1 MSWPSPENAARAT
14 GAPAPS
20 RSEQRMQHKITR
32 KQYNSKLCFV
42 CGLKNGS
49 GLKAS
54 FFETEK
60 GELVATFTPGEEH
73 QSYPGR
79 LHGGLASAILDETIG
94 RAVMVGNDREVWGI
108 TVELSLNYR
117 KPIPLGVEL
126 KAVGRIAEENNRFF
140 EGTGEIILPGGEVAV
155 TARGK
160 YMKAPLERIAD
171 FDPVVNEWE
180 VVPGEDDPETIELPD
195 R

>member
-1 MSWPSPENAARAT
+1 
-14 GAPAPS
+14 
-20 RSEQRMQHKITR
+20 MQHKITG

-54 FFETEK
+54 FFETENK
-60 GELVATFTPGEEH
+60 ELIATFVPTEEH

-94 RAVMVGNDREVWGI
+94 RAVMIGDDREIWGI
-108 TVELSLNYR
+108 TVELNLSYR

-126 KAVGRIAEENNRFF
+126 KVVGRITHENSRFF
-140 EGTGEIILPGGEVAV
+140 EGTGEILLPGGEVAV
-155 TARGK
+155 SARGK
-160 YMKAPLERIAD
+160 YMKAPLEKIAD
-171 FDPVVNEWE
+171 FDPVVNEWA
-180 VVPGEDDPETIELPD
+180 VVHKDDDPEVIELPENS
-195 R
+195 